1 MFWSC
6 LRLSLVLFCCAYLAA
21 CGQSEQ
27 ELSQA
32 KAELSPRLR
41 IVTLAPHLAELVFS
55 AGAGAN
61 LVGVVNY
68 TDYPPEAAEIPR
80 VGDAFRVD
88 YEKIVELDPDFVL
101 TWRKGTP
108 AEVINY
114 LRQLG
119 FDVRVLESGKLSDI
133 AQQIEQLG
141 ELAGTADI
149 ARLRAANLR
158 AELKLLQPAAA
169 RKVTVFLQIAAN
181 PWYTVTAEHIL
192 NDAIEF
198 CGGEN
203 VFAQLNGVAPTVSL
217 EAIIDANPAV
227 ILVVRATPE
236 QEWRSA
242 WQAWPQVD
250 AVARDQVYP
259 LDADFVS
266 RAGPRMITGV
276 GQICAALDDARA
288 QVY

>member
-1 MFWSC
+1 
-6 LRLSLVLFCCAYLAA
+6 LPQITGVAP
-21 CGQSEQ
+21 E
-27 ELSQA
+27 
-32 KAELSPRLR
+32 RLR

-55 AGAGAN
+55 AGAGEN

-68 TDYPPEAAEIPR
+68 TDYPPEAAEILR

-88 YEKIVELDPDFVL
+88 YEKIVELDPHFVL

-108 AEVINY
+108 AEVIDY

-119 FDVRVLESGKLSDI
+119 FDVRVLDSGKLSDI

-149 ARLRAANLR
+149 ARTSAANLR
-158 AELKLLQPAAA
+158 AELERLQPLAAN
-169 RKVTVFLQIAAN
+169 KVSVFLQISAR

-203 VFAQLNGVAPTVSL
+203 VFAELNGVAPTVSL

-227 ILVVRATPE
+227 ILVVRATPA

-266 RAGPRMITGV
+266 RAGPRMIAGV

-288 QVY
+288 QLY